1 MASTSKYR
9 ATALRARDIDR
20 ALTATALDTAY
31 ADGQLTFGEHRLRTE
46 RARTAVT
53 LDELRRLVADL
64 QLDVDLP
71 EPEAGR
77 SASRPR
83 VLLVLGSV
91 VIVAAG
97 LVLFFATREDKVE
110 VAAVAA
116 PVPSPVETVL
126 MPLPDDVTPIVARPF
141 VFDTAAGLDDFRDRF
156 IERFGSS
163 QVVSLS
169 LQVDEGSRA
178 DVYRLDS
185 EGRVERIMVNG
196 GFEPQKD
203 TSLPEEGQLG
213 FDWDLLD
220 SAVVAGVI
228 AGAPETVGA
237 PQGVVDW
244 VSIDN
249 DEGEQ
254 RISVSV
260 SVPDLSGGRVE
271 TDFAGNPTYVSPA
284 RR

>member
-9 ATALRARDIDR
+9 STALRARDIDR

-53 LDELRRLVADL
+53 LDELRRLVTDL

-71 EPEAGR
+71 EPVTGR
-77 SASRPR
+77 SAPTPR
-83 VLLVLGSV
+83 VLLALGSV

-97 LVLFFATREDKVE
+97 LALFFATRDDGVE

-116 PVPSPVETVL
+116 PVPSPVESVS
-126 MPLPDDVTPIVARPF
+126 MPLPDNVTPIVARPF
-141 VFDTAAGLDDFRDRF
+141 VFDTAAGLDDFRARF

-163 QVVSLS
+163 EVLSLS
-169 LQVDEGSRA
+169 LQVDEDSRA
-178 DVYRLDS
+178 DVYRLNDD
-185 EGRVERIMVNG
+185 GRVERIMVSG

-213 FDWDLLD
+213 FDWNLLD
-220 SAVVAGVI
+220 SAVVAAVI

-237 PQGVVDW
+237 PQGVADW
-244 VSIDN
+244 VNIDN

-271 TDFAGNPTYVSPA
+271 TDFAGNPTRVSPA
-284 RR
+284 QR